1 MIQSANHEPKVR
13 IPPRRMGGTLWRHK
27 GKGLVTFAVIAA
39 GTAAIIFYWP
49 RSYRSEALLFV
60 RLGRDS
66 VTLDPTVTTGQTIAL
81 NETRETE
88 INSILEILKSRALAE
103 KVVTAIGP
111 DLILN
116 REAST
121 GAASQTP
128 EWLWAALDKLPKLD
142 PVPVTDHERAATRL
156 ENELDVWLPKK
167 TSVIGVR
174 YQAASPEA
182 AQKIVEAVLE
192 TYRAEHVLMHR
203 SEHSYTFFD
212 EQKRL
217 LRDQLN
223 AAYAAL
229 SGAKNQVGLTSI
241 EGQRLTIQQ
250 QTSAIETEA
259 VSAQAELA
267 ASQARAAALKRELA
281 EVPAREVTQDVV
293 GFSNEGADKMRDTLF
308 QLQAKQS
315 ELQAKFAANHPE
327 LVAVNE
333 QIKRMQ
339 ATLDAQPVQR
349 TQSTT
354 AVNPGHQ
361 QLELSSLTEQAA
373 VASLQARVKDLD
385 AQHVAAL
392 ERAKALNAA
401 EIAIDQAQRQVELTE
416 ASYRTYSEKLEQA
429 RIDQQLE
436 SEQISD
442 VNVIQ
447 PASYVAKAATPNRP
461 LVAGLGLVL
470 ALASSVLVCF
480 WADAGGDSHAPAP
493 DDIPRAPDSRRVDV
507 GAARATRPRVGRLAG
522 PTGEG
527 ITGAAGARRG

>member
-1 MIQSANHEPKVR
+1 MIQSAHHESKVR
-13 IPPRRMGGTLWRHK
+13 IPSRRVGGTLWRHK
-27 GKGLVTFAVIAA
+27 GKGLLTFALIAG
-39 GTAAIIFYWP
+39 GTAAAIFYWP

-66 VTLDPTVTTGQTIAL
+66 VTLDPTATTGQTIGL
-81 NETRETE
+81 NESRETE

-103 KVVTAIGP
+103 KVVTSIGP

-116 REAST
+116 REAGS

-128 EWLWAALDKLPKLD
+128 EWLSAAIDKLPKFD
-142 PVPVTDHERAATRL
+142 SVPVTDHERAVTRL
-156 ENELDVWLPKK
+156 ENGLDVWLPKK

-182 AQKIVEAVLE
+182 AQKIVEAVLQ

-229 SGAKNQVGLTSI
+229 SAAKNLVGLTSI

-315 ELQAKFAANHPE
+315 ELQGQVRGEDHPGAGCRQRANQAHASHLGRTAGAADTIDH
-327 LVAVNE
+327 
-333 QIKRMQ
+333 
-339 ATLDAQPVQR
+339 
-349 TQSTT
+349 
-354 AVNPGHQ
+354 GHQ
-361 QLELSSLTEQAA
+361 SGPPAA
-373 VASLQARVKDLD
+373 RALLAYRTSGRGARCKPESRDLD
-385 AQHVAAL
+385 ARSMSPTL
-392 ERAKALNAA
+392 
-401 EIAIDQAQRQVELTE
+401 
-416 ASYRTYSEKLEQA
+416 
-429 RIDQQLE
+429 
-436 SEQISD
+436 
-442 VNVIQ
+442 
-447 PASYVAKAATPNRP
+447 
-461 LVAGLGLVL
+461 
-470 ALASSVLVCF
+470 SS
-480 WADAGGDSHAPAP
+480 A
-493 DDIPRAPDSRRVDV
+493 
-507 GAARATRPRVGRLAG
+507 RPR
-522 PTGEG
+522 P
-527 ITGAAGARRG
+527 